1 MAERIDDRLLYQI
14 LKGLQARV
22 TMLEAMSGEIRDG
35 FASIRAQRSTVPGEA
50 SALERRVDELE
61 RSLERVHR
69 RLLADERDHL

>member
-22 TMLEAMSGEIRDG
+22 TVLEAMLGEIRDG
-35 FASIRAQRSTVPGEA
+35 FMSIRGLRSTLQAEA
-50 SALERRVDELE
+50 GALERRVDELE

-69 RLLADERDHL
+69 RLLADERDRL

>member
-22 TMLEAMSGEIRDG
+22 TMLEAMLGEIRDG
-35 FASIRAQRSTVPGEA
+35 FASIRAQRSTVEAEA

-69 RLLADERDHL
+69 RLLADERDRL